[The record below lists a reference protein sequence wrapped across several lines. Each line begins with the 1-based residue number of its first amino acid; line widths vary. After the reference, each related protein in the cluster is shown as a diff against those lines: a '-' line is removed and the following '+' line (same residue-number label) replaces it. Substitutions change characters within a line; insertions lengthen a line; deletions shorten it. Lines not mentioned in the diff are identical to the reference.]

1 MKSQGRFQI
10 IQTSRDSRRE
20 YVLIVFD
27 YWPWDCSLCSLLF
40 NCNIQ
45 VFVNGFTAN
54 QFKLESSK
62 QIASNCKIQH
72 QVNNWLA
79 SIRKFLHWTNEWM
92 NKWKERERGRES
104 FQLIPHN
111 HICGIFKRNIDMAY
125 LYRTMTIK
133 NYSNN
138 SFRFSKWMPFS
149 ILSFSAIT
157 YSHTL
162 TMGPT
167 AWHGVRHLD
176 IIN

>member
-1 MKSQGRFQI
+1 M
-10 IQTSRDSRRE
+10 DLRRINSNWN
-20 YVLIVFD
+20 LQ
-27 YWPWDCSLCSLLF
+27 S
-40 NCNIQ
+40 
-45 VFVNGFTAN
+45 
-54 QFKLESSK
+54 KLH
-62 QIASNCKIQH
+62 QIAKFSIKFIIDCASN
-72 QVNNWLA
+72 
-79 SIRKFLHWTNEWM
+79 RKFLHWTNEWM